1 MKMTVLKTDK
11 QGLYKHHSGCI
22 FNGSN
27 GLVEAKMIKESRLKA
42 SKNGERIDDLE
53 KTVESLN
60 HKLDMILGLLS
71 KDSEK

>member
-1 MKMTVLKTDK
+1 MTVLKTDR
-11 QGLYKHHSGCI
+11 QGLYKHNSGCI
-22 FNGSN
+22 FNGSS
-27 GLVEAKMIKESRLKA
+27 GLAEAKMIKESRLKA

>member
-1 MKMTVLKTDK
+1 
-11 QGLYKHHSGCI
+11 
-22 FNGSN
+22 
-27 GLVEAKMIKESRLKA
+27 MIKESRLKA